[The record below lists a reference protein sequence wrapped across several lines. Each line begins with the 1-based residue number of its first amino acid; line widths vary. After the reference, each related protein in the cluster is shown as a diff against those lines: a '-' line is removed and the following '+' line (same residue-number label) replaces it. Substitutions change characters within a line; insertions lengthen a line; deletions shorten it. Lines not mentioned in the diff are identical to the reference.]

1 MRASIPAAVL
11 LFTFSISGFPAIG
24 AAAAP
29 TYVIR
34 GVGADSCQDWNQY
47 KMADGPA
54 RYGSISWVLGYLS
67 AFNNFVSAD
76 GDLTARTSVDEITA
90 WIDDYCRAKPLDT
103 VAGATT
109 ALISQLAAPEVPAH
123 R

>member
-1 MRASIPAAVL
+1 VSESISATVL
-11 LFTFSISGFPAIG
+11 LFTLLVSGVPATG
-24 AAAAP
+24 DPAAP

-34 GVGADSCQDWNQY
+34 GAGADSCGDWNQY
-47 KMADGPA
+47 KLTDDPA
-54 RYGSISWVLGYLS
+54 RYGSISWVLGYIS

-76 GDLTARTSVDEITA
+76 GDLGAHASVDEITA
-90 WIDDYCRAKPLDT
+90 WIDEYCKAKPLDT

-109 ALISQLAAPEVPAH
+109 ALISRLAAPGAAVH